1 MGTYFQ
7 EFINEFENRR
17 NSFEQQ
23 SIFKQT
29 FENAER
35 RFFPWLFFDELC
47 HMAWRHG
54 VILLVLRRRRL
65 GHGDSFG
72 LWECRKVDYRIKC
85 NATTELV

>member
-1 MGTYFQ
+1 
-7 EFINEFENRR
+7 
-17 NSFEQQ
+17 
-23 SIFKQT
+23 
-29 FENAER
+29 
-35 RFFPWLFFDELC
+35 
-47 HMAWRHG
+47 MAWRHG